1 MKSGYFIY
9 GVLLSLLLILAE
21 AQATDP
27 PQSQKQEL
35 EGLRRNIRQY
45 EKELSQ
51 HKRNE
56 MSAVNLLAQL
66 DQEIAVSGKYLRSLN
81 KEIAGLESQVEM
93 RDAAI
98 HQLQADKGKLSD
110 LIKKRI
116 VSFYKYRRTREIDLL
131 LAADSWKKVRVW
143 LKYQRMIA
151 DNDRRNLTALVQRQ
165 QQLQE
170 QFSYLRAEMT
180 EKERKLQERQTE
192 ELQLRQS
199 REKRTAYLVDLRKDK
214 KVVEQRLIES
224 KEAEKKIMALIA
236 QAEQARLT
244 RKVRRSEKQ
253 PVTAAPT
260 GHFAAVK
267 GRMMW
272 PAKGSIVSRFG
283 RQRHPE
289 LNTITENLGID
300 IKAKPGTPVHAVA
313 DGQIQTITWQRGC
326 GSIVIISHDDGYYT
340 VYTHLDDIV
349 VEENQTVRQGE
360 TIGAVGE
367 NGSLNGSVLH
377 FQIWKNTTNLDPE
390 EWLG

>member
-1 MKSGYFIY
+1 MKRGWLAY
-9 GVLLSLLLILAE
+9 GAALSLLLVLAE
-21 AQATDP
+21 GRAADP
-27 PQSQKQEL
+27 QQSQKREL
-35 EGLRRNIRQY
+35 EGLRREIQQY

-66 DQEIAVSGKYLRSLN
+66 DKEITISAKYLRSLN
-81 KEIAGLESQVEM
+81 KEIAGLEGQVQM

-98 HQLQADKGKLSD
+98 RQLQVEHGKFLE

-131 LAADSWKKVRVW
+131 LTADSWKKVRTW

-170 QFSYLRAEMT
+170 QFSYLRAEMA

-192 ELQLRQS
+192 ERQLRQS
-199 REKRTAYLVDLRKDK
+199 REKRTAYLTDLRKDK
-214 KVVEQRLIES
+214 KVLEQRLRES
-224 KEAEKKIMALIA
+224 KEAEKKIIGLIA
-236 QAEQARLT
+236 QAEQVRLT

-253 PVTAAPT
+253 PVTA
-260 GHFAAVK
+260 GKFAACK
-267 GRMMW
+267 GRLMW
-272 PAKGSIVSRFG
+272 PVKGSIVSRFG

-300 IKAKPGTPVHAVA
+300 IKAKPGTPVYAVG
-313 DGQIQTITWQRGC
+313 DGQVQTITWQRGC

-340 VYTHLDDIV
+340 VYTHLEDIL

-360 TIGAVGE
+360 SIGAVGE
-367 NGSLNGSVLH
+367 TGSVNGSVLH